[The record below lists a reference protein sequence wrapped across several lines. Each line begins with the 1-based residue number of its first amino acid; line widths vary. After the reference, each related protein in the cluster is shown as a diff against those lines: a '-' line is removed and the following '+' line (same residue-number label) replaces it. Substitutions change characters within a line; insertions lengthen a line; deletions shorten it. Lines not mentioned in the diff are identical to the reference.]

1 MFIAINAKADIQGS
15 KKGKLTPAQNAQV
28 NAWCLASKTGIFDF
42 GGKCLASSS
51 SFVASNNEATIDFH
65 NGFVAICGRIIECE
79 EGTQV
84 KVVTPTTGTINGKI
98 ILRYDLTA
106 NGANEFTVTTT
117 NAELVQQDLNENPIT
132 GVYEFELYSYTAT
145 PTSVT
150 LVRNNTDYI
159 PDIGGKLSQF
169 MSEITPQITNL
180 SARIAV
186 VEKPLKN
193 YDNSKGTV
201 EERLTRLGF
210 RSGSVTM
217 TVGTA
222 SSQNIRRQG
231 NYCLFDLTATTVGI
245 KIEESTTINL
255 AQLSAGFYPTSE
267 ITAYAKYTYGGGLS
281 GTGYVK
287 VTLTTDGIVKL
298 SAFSVVSGGGGS
310 VKVTGV
316 EIKSVGYEAK
326 PIA

>member
-51 SFVASNNEATIDFH
+51 SFVASNNEATIDFR

-98 ILRYDLTA
+98 ILRYDLAA
-106 NGANEFTVTTT
+106 NGENEFVVTTT
-117 NAELVQQDLNENPIT
+117 TAALVQQDLNENPIT

-145 PTSVT
+145 PTNVT

-169 MSEITPQITNL
+169 MSEITSEI
-180 SARIAV
+180 
-186 VEKPLKN
+186 
-193 YDNSKGTV
+193 NSI
-201 EERLTRLGF
+201 EQRLTDLGF
-210 RSGSVTM
+210 KRGSVM
-217 TVGTA
+217 MAVGTA
-222 SSQNIRRQG
+222 SAQNIRRQG
-231 NYCLFDLTATTVGI
+231 NYCLFNLTATVDI
-245 KIEESTTINL
+245 RIEKSTTINL
-255 AQLSAGFYPTSE
+255 AQLSSSEFYPTSE
-267 ITAYAKYTYGGGLS
+267 ITSYVKYTYGGSSS
-281 GTGYVK
+281 GTGYAK
-287 VTLTTDGIVKL
+287 VTLTTGGGVKL
-298 SAFSVVSGGGGS
+298 SEFSVVSDIGGA
-310 VKVTGV
+310 VNVTGV
-316 EIKSVGYEAK
+316 KIKNVGYEAT

>member
-106 NGANEFTVTTT
+106 NGANEFVVTTT
-117 NAELVQQDLNENPIT
+117 TAALVQQDLNENPIT

-145 PTSVT
+145 STNVT

-159 PDIGGKLSQF
+159 SDVANKLNSHTRDIARLNKLTYS
-169 MSEITPQITNL
+169 L
-180 SARIAV
+180 DD
-186 VEKPLKN
+186 
-193 YDNSKGTV
+193 YDMSKGTI
-201 EERLTRLGF
+201 EQRLTNLGF
-210 RSGSVTM
+210 KQGSVTM

-231 NYCLFDLTATTVGI
+231 NYCLFDLTATLKNI
-245 KIEESTTINL
+245 KIEQSTTINL
-255 AQLSAGFYPTSE
+255 AQLSADFYPTSE
-267 ITAYAKYTYGGGLS
+267 ITAYAKYTYAVIGGSS
-281 GTGYVK
+281 GTGFVK
-287 VTLTTDGIVKL
+287 VRITTGGVVKL
-298 SAFSVVSGGGGS
+298 SEFSTYSMDTYIVQP
-310 VKVTGV
+310 TGV
-316 EIKSVGYEAK
+316 EIKSVGYQAK

>member
-51 SFVASNNEATIDFH
+51 SFVASNNEATIDFR

-180 SARIAV
+180 STRIDV

-210 RSGSVTM
+210 KSGSVTISG
-217 TVGTA
+217 VTA
-222 SSQNIRRQG
+222 TQNELKRQG
-231 NYCLFDLTATTVGI
+231 NYVLGNLSFQATSPTSVSGTFPQYFRPKTQTICYGENMRVISGGAAYYIAKMTIETSGKFTIKINDGKGTYNSTVGQGN
-245 KIEESTTINL
+245 TNFL
-255 AQLSAGFYPTSE
+255 NFGFE
-267 ITAYAKYTYGGGLS
+267 VA
-281 GTGYVK
+281 
-287 VTLTTDGIVKL
+287 
-298 SAFSVVSGGGGS
+298 
-310 VKVTGV
+310 
-316 EIKSVGYEAK
+316 
-326 PIA
+326 PI

>member
-42 GGKCLASSS
+42 GGKCLAYSS

-98 ILRYDLTA
+98 ILRYDLAA
-106 NGANEFTVTTT
+106 NGANEFVVTTT
-117 NAELVQQDLNENPIT
+117 TAALVQQDLNENPIT

-145 PTSVT
+145 PTNVT

-159 PDIGGKLSQF
+159 PDIGGKLNQL
-169 MSEITPQITNL
+169 ITVLTGTGIVGSGNP
-180 SARIAV
+180 
-186 VEKPLKN
+186 PLQGYN
-193 YDNSKGTV
+193 TEKGTV

-210 RSGSVTM
+210 KQGSVM
-217 TVGTA
+217 MAVGTA

-231 NYCLFDLTATTVGI
+231 NYCLFNLTATVDI
-245 KIEESTTINL
+245 RIEKSTTINL
-255 AQLSAGFYPTSE
+255 AQLSSSEFYPTSE
-267 ITAYAKYTYGGGLS
+267 ITSYVKYTYGGGSS
-281 GTGYVK
+281 GTGYAK
-287 VTLTTDGIVKL
+287 VTLTTGGGVKL
-298 SAFSVVSGGGGS
+298 SEFSVVSGTGGA
-310 VKVTGV
+310 VQATG
-316 EIKSVGYEAK
+316 IKISNVGYQA
-326 PIA
+326 IT

>member
-51 SFVASNNEATIDFH
+51 SFVASNNEATIDFR

-159 PDIGGKLSQF
+159 PDIGGKLNQL
-169 MSEITPQITNL
+169 ITVLTGTGIVGSGNP
-180 SARIAV
+180 
-186 VEKPLKN
+186 PLQGYN
-193 YDNSKGTV
+193 TEKGTV

-210 RSGSVTM
+210 KRGSVM
-217 TVGTA
+217 MAVGTA

-231 NYCLFDLTATTVGI
+231 NYCLFDLTATFNGI
-245 KIEESTTINL
+245 ELKESTTINL
-255 AQLSAGFYPTSE
+255 AQLSSSEFYPISG
-267 ITAYAKYTYGGGLS
+267 ITTYAKYTYDGGIS
-281 GTGYVK
+281 GTGYAK
-287 VTLTTDGIVKL
+287 VTLTTGGGVKL
-298 SAFSVVSGGGGS
+298 SEFSVVTNVGYL
-310 VKVTGV
+310 VKITGV
-316 EIKSVGYEAK
+316 RIKNVGYQAIE
-326 PIA
+326 

>member
-98 ILRYDLTA
+98 ILRYDLAA
-106 NGANEFTVTTT
+106 NGANEFVVTTT
-117 NAELVQQDLNENPIT
+117 TAALVQQDLNENPIT

-145 PTSVT
+145 PTNVT

-159 PDIGGKLSQF
+159 PDTGGKLSQF
-169 MSEITPQITNL
+169 MSEITSEI
-180 SARIAV
+180 
-186 VEKPLKN
+186 
-193 YDNSKGTV
+193 NSI
-201 EERLTRLGF
+201 EQRLTDLGF
-210 RSGSVTM
+210 KRGSVM
-217 TVGTA
+217 MAVGTA
-222 SSQNIRRQG
+222 SSQNIRRQV
-231 NYCLFDLTATTVGI
+231 NYCLFNLTATFNGI
-245 KIEESTTINL
+245 ELKESTTINL
-255 AQLSAGFYPTSE
+255 AQLSSSEFYPTSE
-267 ITAYAKYTYGGGLS
+267 ITSYVKYTYGGGSS
-281 GTGYVK
+281 GTGYAK
-287 VTLTTDGIVKL
+287 VTLTTGGGVKL
-298 SAFSVVSGGGGS
+298 SEFSVVTNVGYL
-310 VKVTGV
+310 VEITGV
-316 EIKSVGYEAK
+316 GIKNVGYQAT

>member
-98 ILRYDLTA
+98 ILRYDLAA
-106 NGANEFTVTTT
+106 NGANEFVVTTT
-117 NAELVQQDLNENPIT
+117 TAALVQQDLNENPIT

-159 PDIGGKLSQF
+159 PDIGGKLNQL
-169 MSEITPQITNL
+169 ITVLTGTGIVGSGNP
-180 SARIAV
+180 
-186 VEKPLKN
+186 PLQGYN
-193 YDNSKGTV
+193 TEKGTV

-210 RSGSVTM
+210 KQGSVTM
-217 TVGTA
+217 TVGMA
-222 SSQNIRRQG
+222 SSANIRRQG
-231 NYCLFDLTATTVGI
+231 NYCLFDLTATFMLNNIT
-245 KIEESTTINL
+245 IEKSTIINL
-255 AQLSAGFYPTSE
+255 AQLPAEFYPISSITS
-267 ITAYAKYTYGGGLS
+267 YAKYTYGGSLS
-281 GTGYVK
+281 GTGIVK
-287 VTLTTDGIVKL
+287 VTLLNVGGVIL
-298 SAFSVVSGGGGS
+298 NEFSVVSGAGGS
-310 VKVTGV
+310 VKITKV
-316 EIKSVGYEAK
+316 EIKSVGYESK

>member
-210 RSGSVTM
+210 KSGSVTISG
-217 TVGTA
+217 VTA
-222 SSQNIRRQG
+222 TQNELKRQG
-231 NYCLFDLTATTVGI
+231 NYVLG
-245 KIEESTTINL
+245 NL
-255 AQLSAGFYPTSE
+255 SFRVTS
-267 ITAYAKYTYGGGLS
+267 
-281 GTGYVK
+281 
-287 VTLTTDGIVKL
+287 
-298 SAFSVVSGGGGS
+298 
-310 VKVTGV
+310 
-316 EIKSVGYEAK
+316 IKSVSGTFPQYFRPKTQTICYGENSHAVHGGNAYDIAK
-326 PIA
+326 MTIETSGKFTIKINDGIGTYNSNVGIGDTNFLNFGFEVTPI

>member
-51 SFVASNNEATIDFH
+51 SFVASNNEAIIDFH

-106 NGANEFTVTTT
+106 NGENEFTVTTT
-117 NAELVQQDLNENPIT
+117 NAKLEQEDLNDNPIT

-145 PTSVT
+145 RTNVT

-159 PDIGGKLSQF
+159 PDIGGKLNQL
-169 MSEITPQITNL
+169 ITVLTGTGIVGSGNP
-180 SARIAV
+180 
-186 VEKPLKN
+186 PLQGYN
-193 YDNSKGTV
+193 TEKGTV

-210 RSGSVTM
+210 KQGSVTM

-231 NYCLFDLTATTVGI
+231 NYCLFDLTATFNGI
-245 KIEESTTINL
+245 ELKESTTINF
-255 AQLSAGFYPTSE
+255 AQLPAEFYPIEGRITS
-267 ITAYAKYTYGGGLS
+267 YAKYTYGGGIS
-281 GTGYVK
+281 GTGYAK
-287 VTLTTDGIVKL
+287 VTITKNFGVVL
-298 SAFSVVSGGGGS
+298 SEFSVVTDVANL
-310 VKVTGV
+310 VKITGV
-316 EIKSVGYEAK
+316 EINNVGYLVK
-326 PIA
+326 PIT

>member
-98 ILRYDLTA
+98 ILRYDLAA
-106 NGANEFTVTTT
+106 NGANEFVVTTT
-117 NAELVQQDLNENPIT
+117 TAALVQQDLNENPIT

-169 MSEITPQITNL
+169 MSEITSEI
-180 SARIAV
+180 
-186 VEKPLKN
+186 
-193 YDNSKGTV
+193 NSI
-201 EERLTRLGF
+201 EQRLTDLGF
-210 RSGSVTM
+210 RRGSVM
-217 TVGTA
+217 MAVGTA

-231 NYCLFDLTATTVGI
+231 NYCLFNLTATFNGI
-245 KIEESTTINL
+245 ELKESTTINL
-255 AQLSAGFYPTSE
+255 AQLSSSEFYPTSE
-267 ITAYAKYTYGGGLS
+267 ITSYVKYTYGGGSS
-281 GTGYVK
+281 GTGYAK
-287 VTLTTDGIVKL
+287 VTLTTGGGVKL
-298 SAFSVVSGGGGS
+298 SEFSVVTDVANL
-310 VKVTGV
+310 VKITEVK
-316 EIKSVGYEAK
+316 IKNVGYQAT

>member
-42 GGKCLASSS
+42 GGKCEASSL
-51 SFVASNNEATIDFH
+51 SFVASNNEATIDFR

-98 ILRYDLTA
+98 ILRYDLSA

-117 NAELVQQDLNENPIT
+117 NAELIQQDLNENPIT

-145 PTSVT
+145 PTNVA
-150 LVRNNTDYI
+150 LIRNNTDYI

-169 MSEITPQITNL
+169 MAAINPQITNL

-210 RSGSVTM
+210 KSGSVTISS
-217 TVGTA
+217 VTA
-222 SSQNIRRQG
+222 TQNELKRQG
-231 NYCLFDLTATTVGI
+231 NYVLGNLSFSLSSAKSVSGTFPQYFRPKTQTICYGENWRIITGGVEYNVAKMTIETSGVFTI
-245 KIEESTTINL
+245 KISNGKGEYQSNVGAGTTTFSNF
-255 AQLSAGFYPTSE
+255 GFEATP
-267 ITAYAKYTYGGGLS
+267 IT
-281 GTGYVK
+281 
-287 VTLTTDGIVKL
+287 TT
-298 SAFSVVSGGGGS
+298 
-310 VKVTGV
+310 
-316 EIKSVGYEAK
+316 
-326 PIA
+326 

>member
-51 SFVASNNEATIDFH
+51 SFVAINNEATIDFH

-98 ILRYDLTA
+98 ILRYDLAA

-145 PTSVT
+145 PTNVT
-150 LVRNNTDYI
+150 LVRNNTNYISDVANKLNSHTRNIARLNKLTYSLDDY
-159 PDIGGKLSQF
+159 D
-169 MSEITPQITNL
+169 M
-180 SARIAV
+180 
-186 VEKPLKN
+186 
-193 YDNSKGTV
+193 SKGTI
-201 EERLTRLGF
+201 EQRLTNLGF
-210 RSGSVTM
+210 KRGSVRM
-217 TVGTA
+217 AVGTA

-231 NYCLFDLTATTVGI
+231 NYCLFDLTADIGVKIEKSTTVY
-245 KIEESTTINL
+245 L
-255 AQLSAGFYPTSE
+255 AVLPSEFYPISR
-267 ITAYAKYTYGGGLS
+267 ITTYAKYTYDGGIS
-281 GTGYVK
+281 GTGYAK
-287 VTLTTDGIVKL
+287 VTITHVFGVVL
-298 SAFSVVSGGGGS
+298 SEFSVVTNVGYL
-310 VKVTGV
+310 VKITGV
-316 EIKSVGYEAK
+316 EIKNVGYEAN

>member
-98 ILRYDLTA
+98 ILRYDLAA
-106 NGANEFTVTTT
+106 NGANEFVVTTT
-117 NAELVQQDLNENPIT
+117 TAALVQQDLNENPIT

-145 PTSVT
+145 PTNVT

-159 PDIGGKLSQF
+159 HDVANKLNSHTRDIARLNKLTYS
-169 MSEITPQITNL
+169 L
-180 SARIAV
+180 DD
-186 VEKPLKN
+186 
-193 YDNSKGTV
+193 YDMSKGTI
-201 EERLTRLGF
+201 EQRLTNLGF
-210 RSGSVTM
+210 KQGSVTM

-231 NYCLFDLTATTVGI
+231 NYCLFSLTITNLSLGVTPKELA
-245 KIEESTTINL
+245 KINSTD
-255 AQLSAGFYPTSE
+255 FYPASE
-267 ITAYAKYTYGGGLS
+267 TTTYAKYTFSGGTIS
-281 GTGYVK
+281 GAGAALI
-287 VTLTTDGIVKL
+287 TLTTDGVVRLTEISG
-298 SAFSVVSGGGGS
+298 SAAVAINQINIMNF
-310 VKVTGV
+310 
-316 EIKSVGYEAK
+316 GYEAK
-326 PIA
+326 PIT

>member
-98 ILRYDLTA
+98 ILRYDLAA
-106 NGANEFTVTTT
+106 NGANEFVVTTT
-117 NAELVQQDLNENPIT
+117 TAALVQQDLNENPIT

-159 PDIGGKLSQF
+159 SDVANKLNSHTRDIARLNKLTYS
-169 MSEITPQITNL
+169 L
-180 SARIAV
+180 DD
-186 VEKPLKN
+186 
-193 YDNSKGTV
+193 YDMSKGTI
-201 EERLTRLGF
+201 EQRLTDLGF
-210 RSGSVTM
+210 KQGSVTM

-231 NYCLFDLTATTVGI
+231 NYCLFDLTANLSNNRI
-245 KIEESTTINL
+245 SSSTTINL

-267 ITAYAKYTYGGGLS
+267 ITAYAKYTYVIIAAGGGSS
-281 GTGYVK
+281 GTGLVK
-287 VTLTTDGIVKL
+287 VKITTGGAVKL
-298 SAFSVVSGGGGS
+298 SEFSVVTNVGYLI
-310 VKVTGV
+310 KITGV

>member
-98 ILRYDLTA
+98 ILRYDLAA
-106 NGANEFTVTTT
+106 NGANEFVVTTT
-117 NAELVQQDLNENPIT
+117 TAALVQQDLNENPIT

-145 PTSVT
+145 PTNVT

-159 PDIGGKLSQF
+159 PDIGGKLNQL
-169 MSEITPQITNL
+169 ITVLTGTGIVGSGNP
-180 SARIAV
+180 
-186 VEKPLKN
+186 PLQGYN
-193 YDNSKGTV
+193 TEKGTV

-210 RSGSVTM
+210 KQGSVTM
-217 TVGTA
+217 TAGIA
-222 SSQNIRRQG
+222 SSQKITRQG
-231 NYCLFDLTATTVGI
+231 NYCLFNLTADIGINIEKSTTVY
-245 KIEESTTINL
+245 L
-255 AQLSAGFYPTSE
+255 AVLPSEFYPTSE
-267 ITAYAKYTYGGGLS
+267 TTSYARYFYASQAPGGTS
-281 GTGYVK
+281 TGFGNVK
-287 VTLTTDGIVKL
+287 VTITTDGIVKL
-298 SAFSVVSGGGGS
+298 SNFSVAGGGS
-310 VKVTGV
+310 TTITATKIV
-316 EIKSVGYEAK
+316 ISNVGYEAT

>member
-98 ILRYDLTA
+98 ILRYDLAA
-106 NGANEFTVTTT
+106 NGANEFVVTTT
-117 NAELVQQDLNENPIT
+117 TAALVQQDLNENPIT

-145 PTSVT
+145 PTNVT

-159 PDIGGKLSQF
+159 PDIGGKLNQL
-169 MSEITPQITNL
+169 ITVLTGTGIVGSGNP
-180 SARIAV
+180 
-186 VEKPLKN
+186 PLQGYN
-193 YDNSKGTV
+193 TEKGTV

-210 RSGSVTM
+210 KQGSVTM
-217 TVGTA
+217 TVGMA

-231 NYCLFDLTATTVGI
+231 NYCLFDLTATFNGI
-245 KIEESTTINL
+245 ELKESTTINFAKL
-255 AQLSAGFYPTSE
+255 PSEFYPISG
-267 ITAYAKYTYGGGLS
+267 ITTYAKYTYDGGIS
-281 GTGYVK
+281 GTGYAK
-287 VTLTTDGIVKL
+287 VTITHVFGVVL
-298 SAFSVVSGGGGS
+298 SEFSVVTS
-310 VKVTGV
+310 VANLVKITGV
-316 EIKSVGYEAK
+316 EIKNVGYLVK
-326 PIA
+326 PIT

>member
-51 SFVASNNEATIDFH
+51 SFVASNNEATIDFR

-159 PDIGGKLSQF
+159 SDVANKLNSHTRDIARLNKLTYS
-169 MSEITPQITNL
+169 L
-180 SARIAV
+180 DD
-186 VEKPLKN
+186 
-193 YDNSKGTV
+193 YDMSKGTI
-201 EERLTRLGF
+201 EQRLTDLGF
-210 RSGSVTM
+210 KQGSVTM

-231 NYCLFDLTATTVGI
+231 NYCLFDLTATFNGI
-245 KIEESTTINL
+245 ELKESTTINL
-255 AQLSAGFYPTSE
+255 AQLSAEFYPTSK
-267 ITAYAKYTYGGGLS
+267 ITAYVKYTYGGGLS
-281 GTGYVK
+281 GTGYAK
-287 VTLTTDGIVKL
+287 VTITKGLGVVL
-298 SAFSVVSGGGGS
+298 SEFSVVTS
-310 VKVTGV
+310 VAYLVKITGV
-316 EIKSVGYEAK
+316 EIKNVGYLVK